1 MEGDPPSHLR
11 HGAEEK
17 EGGSIRKG
25 QISIKKRNVS
35 TNRMEIWRWRETP
48 RPTCAME
55 HKKKRG
61 TA

>member
-25 QISIKKRNVS
+25 QISIKKKRVDD
-35 TNRMEIWRWRETP
+35 RMETWRWRETP

-55 HKKKRG
+55 QKKKRG
-61 TA
+61 AA

>member
-1 MEGDPPSHLR
+1 MEGEPPVPPAPWSIK
-11 HGAEEK
+11 K
-17 EGGSIRKG
+17 EGDSIRKG
-25 QISIKKRNVS
+25 QISIKKKTHRQQDGD
-35 TNRMEIWRWRETP
+35 MEMEGDP